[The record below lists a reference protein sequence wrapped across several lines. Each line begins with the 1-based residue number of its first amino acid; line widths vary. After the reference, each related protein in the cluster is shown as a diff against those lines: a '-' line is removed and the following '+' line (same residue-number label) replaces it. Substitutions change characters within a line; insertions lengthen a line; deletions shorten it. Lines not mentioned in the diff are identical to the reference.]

1 MRLTKEQIAK
11 VDSAILDLLES
22 RRDSTDYIAAN
33 MRIKTIDEFICDKLI
48 ELDPYYEDKK
58 FRMILWNSRI
68 IALHKKGLLVKT
80 QKYTNIRFRA
90 ANPVEIA
97 AAKLD
102 KIKKRDTIKVKE

>member
-1 MRLTKEQIAK
+1 MRLTKEQIAT
-11 VDSAILDLLES
+11 VDSAILGLLES
-22 RRDSTDYIAAN
+22 RRDSTDYIVAN
-33 MRIKTIDEFICDKLI
+33 MRIKTIDLFIGDRLI
-48 ELDPYYEDKK
+48 ELDPYYENKK
-58 FRMILWNSRI
+58 VRMILWNSRI

-102 KIKKRDTIKVKE
+102 KMKNRGIIKVKE